1 METTTETES
10 PEQYH
15 EPDMLLGQ
23 QAQYDLQ
30 QAGKWAKFIAI
41 TGFIGCGFLALFALF
56 AGTIFALISRFSPNP
71 SPLAAMGPLIGI
83 PYMIMAVVMFFINYY
98 LYLFGTRVSK
108 GVAFIDN
115 DLLNK
120 GISKLKSYLKL
131 KGIIVII
138 LLCFYALMFV
148 VLIVAGIG
156 ASAIMPR

>member
-1 METTTETES
+1 
-10 PEQYH
+10 
-15 EPDMLLGQ
+15 
-23 QAQYDLQ
+23 
-30 QAGKWAKFIAI
+30 
-41 TGFIGCGFLALFALF
+41 
-56 AGTIFALISRFSPNP
+56 
-71 SPLAAMGPLIGI
+71 
-83 PYMIMAVVMFFINYY
+83 MAVVMFYINYY

-131 KGIIVII
+131 KGIILIV